1 MHHPR
6 HPSCLSRAADQAV
19 AALIESL
26 ESRRLFAAGDLDPT
40 FGAGGTL
47 RFPYKQ
53 QVGTET
59 TANGVIAQGD
69 GKIIVV
75 GSTGPRD
82 NADTDFFVA
91 RFQANGSM
99 DRSFGV
105 GGVVRTDVS
114 KGGADV
120 AYGVIVGGNGKIT
133 VVGSAVEGSE
143 TEAAIVRYNPNGT
156 LDTTFSGDGI
166 RTTGYAGRADIAY
179 DVLID
184 SAGRIVFVGG
194 TGSDFLIGR
203 LKSNGDNDTSFNRD
217 GLDQAGFGGTEAAR
231 GVAVLPNG
239 NIVAGGSTTNGAGG
253 SDFAAVLYNPTTGN
267 RVSGF
272 GTDGKRKV
280 DLFGQRDAG
289 WGVAVDTGGRIV
301 LGGTSDVDIFDS
313 IAAVRLNPADASFDT
328 SFGGDGIVIAA
339 SRDRVGSDAEGGG
352 VFTSGRVV
360 TIAGGWLSEADTQ
373 SPERESTVARFTP
386 IGSPDTTFGPGGA
399 GVFRVGGTIVGIGP
413 APGAETVYAQR
424 FPISARIG
432 VSRLN
437 ASGTAKAGFGEDGE
451 GTATLPSAFGRTDT
465 PTNLVLLPDGRALL
479 PGTYLTQLSLIRYN
493 ANGSIDTGFGTNG
506 RVLVDVPQISADPDE
521 EIGFFP
527 TGAHL
532 QPDGRLLV
540 DGTMADV
547 GRGVSVGGAVVR
559 FNPNGTLDMTFGGGD
574 GILTAFTPD
583 DSGSDGL
590 RVLPDGKFILVTDD
604 AGFNYTYMRYDAD
617 GTPDTSFQPFTFDP
631 ERSGQMISAPIIE
644 FAPDG
649 KLVGGGTDEGPDE
662 QPTTALFR
670 LNTDGTLDTT
680 FSGDGVLWDY
690 PDGTAGDELPG
701 DARTSPSVIV
711 QSDGKLLLGFQGEID
726 GDTEPTTGDVG
737 LMRLAADGTIDST
750 FGSGGTVTLDFGG
763 IDVPSGVPVLQSDG
777 KILVPARKLAPGERF
792 FDRDR
797 ALQFGVARLN
807 TDGTPDQSF
816 GGGDGFVVHTFGV
829 GERASLD
836 EVAGNSV
843 LIRRSFPPSSVDGGT
858 AFSRMDLGAG
868 GGTGGPSIAIE
879 GGILTARGTSGND
892 AIAIRRSG
900 GDDVIVT
907 VNSLSR
913 QFDMD
918 DFTAVLLDGLG
929 GDDVLRITDA
939 ITAGAIT
946 RKVTLDGGAGDDSL
960 TGNAGDDVLRGGEG
974 LDTLIGLAGRDALA
988 GGAGNDQLFGGLG
1001 LDFLD
1006 GGDDDDFIDA
1016 TDSAAGDTV
1025 LGGNGADTAR
1035 VDAGDSFS
1043 SVETLA

>member
-1 MHHPR
+1 MHQLR
-6 HPSCLSRAADQAV
+6 HPSCLSRAADQVV
-19 AALIESL
+19 AALFESL

-40 FGAGGTL
+40 FGSGGTL
-47 RFPYKQ
+47 RFPYTQ
-53 QVGTET
+53 QVGSET
-59 TANGVIAQGD
+59 IANGVIAQSD

-82 NADTDFFVA
+82 NPSTDFFVA
-91 RFQANGSM
+91 RFNADGSM

-156 LDTTFSGDGI
+156 VDTSFSGDGI

-184 SAGRIVFVGG
+184 SAGRIVFAGG
-194 TGSDFLIGR
+194 TGSDFLVGR
-203 LKSNGDNDTSFNRD
+203 LKSNGDKDTSFNGD

-280 DLFGQRDAG
+280 DLFGQFDAA
-289 WGVAVDTGGRIV
+289 WGVAVDSSGRIV
-301 LGGTSDVDIFDS
+301 LGGTTDVGFNDS
-313 IAAVRLNPADASFDT
+313 IAAVRLNPTNAALDT

-339 SRDRVGSDAEGGG
+339 SGDRIGSDAEGGG
-352 VFTSGRVV
+352 VYTAGNVV
-360 TIAGGWLSEADTQ
+360 TIAGGWLFDADTQ
-373 SPERESTVARFTP
+373 SPQRESTVARFTSS
-386 IGSPDTTFGPGGA
+386 GTTDNSYGPGGA

-413 APGAETVYAQR
+413 AAGGETVYAQR

-437 ASGTAKAGFGEDGE
+437 SSGTVKAGFGEDGE
-451 GTATLPSAFGRTDT
+451 GTATLPSVFGRTDT

-506 RVLVDVPQISADPDE
+506 RVLVDVPQISTDPDVQ
-521 EIGFFP
+521 IDFVP

-540 DGTMADV
+540 DGTMAEV

-559 FNPNGTLDMTFGGGD
+559 FNANGTLDTSFGGGD
-574 GILTAFTPD
+574 GVLTAFTPD
-583 DSGSDGL
+583 DSGSRGL
-590 RVLPDGKFILVTDD
+590 GVLPDGKFILVVDD
-604 AGFNYTYMRYDAD
+604 AGFNFTYLRYNAD
-617 GTPDTSFQPFTFDP
+617 GTRDASFKAFTFDP
-631 ERSGQMISAPIIE
+631 ESDGRMLSGPIIE

-649 KLVGGGTDEGPDE
+649 KLIGGGTDEGPDE
-662 QPTTALFR
+662 LPTTALFR

-690 PDGTAGDELPG
+690 SDGRAGDELPG

-711 QSDGKLLLGFQGEID
+711 QSDSKLLLGFQGEVD

-737 LMRLAADGTIDST
+737 LMRLAADGTIDSS
-750 FGSGGTVTLDFGG
+750 FGNAGTVTLDFGG
-763 IDVPSGVPVLQSDG
+763 IDVPSGVPVLQGDG

-816 GGGDGFVVHTFGV
+816 GNGGAIVHTFGV

-836 EVAGNSV
+836 EVVGNSV
-843 LIRRSFPPSSVDGGT
+843 LIRRSASPSSVDSGT
-858 AFSRMDLGAG
+858 AFSRMDLGSG
-868 GGTGGPSIAIE
+868 GGTSGPSIAIE
-879 GGILTARGTSGND
+879 GGVLRARGSSGND
-892 AIAIRRSG
+892 TISIRRSG

-918 DFTAVLLDGLG
+918 DFTTVLLEGLG
-929 GDDVLRITDA
+929 GNDVLRITDA
-939 ITAGAIT
+939 MTAGAIT
-946 RKVTLDGGAGDDSL
+946 RKVTLDGGAGNDSL
-960 TGNAGDDVLRGGEG
+960 TGNAGDDVLRGGDG
-974 LDTLIGLAGRDALA
+974 ADTLIGLGGRDALA
-988 GGAGNDQLFGGLG
+988 GNAGNDRLFGGLG

-1006 GGDDDDFIDA
+1006 GGDNDDFIDA
-1016 TDSAAGDTV
+1016 TDSAGGDTV
-1025 LGGNGADTAR
+1025 IGGNGSDTAR

-1043 SVETLA
+1043 SVETFA